1 MAAGDDFD
9 VDAFLNLDGM
19 DEESTVGASAGPQLD
34 PAALVQPLHLVV
46 LDAPYIQSGVHAAA
60 APSVQAEHH
69 LAPPAPMHLQH
80 QQHPPAALIQG
91 QQMFGESQACDIAE
105 LHQLIDEALARGF
118 DDEMRMPAP
127 IAHVQHDFQAA
138 PFDYVQHPQDP
149 VTALL
154 HQQTLGE
161 GEASGYGFQDQIPM
175 PAPVAHGQ
183 HDFQFQA
190 APSDYVQHPQHQDP
204 VTAVQHQN
212 ILGEASAFGFHD
224 QMPMQAN
231 MAHGQ
236 HGFQEA
242 PSDYVQHPQLPA
254 TAVVQQQV
262 IGESP
267 AFGLHDQMLGD
278 ASAFNFH
285 DQLLMPAP
293 IADGQ
298 HGFQAAPSDHVQHL
312 QVPDADAQRQQII
325 FEASAYGLQDQ
336 LPTPPSGGN
345 GEDVFSL
352 PSTDDSSEMM
362 REYLMDNVA
371 VEFVSDQA
379 VNHAGGSGATGLM
392 EDEMDFVPLWPGRLL
407 ECDHCHVVGK
417 IRSQSETREVF
428 IFVHSA
434 ADGSF
439 QHAIMEINYHGDDI
453 QAPKLY
459 IDFSR
464 QTREFVLNFIGS
476 KVESLRKETSG
487 TVLDSDEVAQNSNI
501 IEAPPPSPP
510 QDAEPSMEAAAD
522 NNVIVNGLPEPP
534 VFQSFDE
541 DQENQPS
548 ESAEVHSSMPLTQQ
562 ERAAP
567 PTLEEKAEE
576 IRQYLHELKEKALR
590 ELDTNDADLKSFC
603 RRANCTWKA
612 VRIRKLNRMIVALG
626 ENLFRFSLSRLMRN
640 KERADECVIEKTQVH
655 GQITRDMDRESK
667 SNENGAG
674 PSHTKKKRRGAR

>member
-1 MAAGDDFD
+1 
-9 VDAFLNLDGM
+9 
-19 DEESTVGASAGPQLD
+19 
-34 PAALVQPLHLVV
+34 
-46 LDAPYIQSGVHAAA
+46 
-60 APSVQAEHH
+60 
-69 LAPPAPMHLQH
+69 MHLQH
-80 QQHPPAALIQG
+80 QQHSPAALIQG

-118 DDEMRMPAP
+118 DDEIPMPAP
-127 IAHVQHDFQAA
+127 IAHVPHDFQAA
-138 PFDYVQHPQDP
+138 PFHYVQHPQDP

-161 GEASGYGFQDQIPM
+161 GDASAFGFHDQMPM
-175 PAPVAHGQ
+175 PAPIAQGQ

-204 VTAVQHQN
+204 VTDLQQQH
-212 ILGEASAFGFHD
+212 ILGEASGYGFQDQMPMQANIAQGLHDFQAAPSDYVQHHQDQDPMTAIQHRQILGEASTFGFHD

-231 MAHGQ
+231 IAQGQ
-236 HGFQEA
+236 HGFQA
-242 PSDYVQHPQLPA
+242 GPSDYVQHPQLPA
-254 TAVVQQQV
+254 TAVLPPQV

-267 AFGLHDQMLGD
+267 AFGLHDQILGD

-298 HGFQAAPSDHVQHL
+298 HGFQAAPADYVQHPQLPTTAVLPQQVIGESQVFGLNDQLLADASAVGFHDQLPMLAPIADGQHGFQAGPSDYVQHL
-312 QVPDADAQRQQII
+312 QVPDADIQSEQII

-336 LPTPPSGGN
+336 LPTPPSGGSE
-345 GEDVFSL
+345 EDVFSL
-352 PSTDDSSEMM
+352 PPIDDSSEMM
-362 REYLMDNVA
+362 QEYLMDNVA

-392 EDEMDFVPLWPGRLL
+392 EDEMDFVPLWPGRL
-407 ECDHCHVVGK
+407 ECDHCHVLGK
-417 IRSQSETREVF
+417 IRSQSETRQVF
-428 IFVHSA
+428 IFLHSA
-434 ADGSF
+434 ADGSI

-464 QTREFVLNFIGS
+464 QTREFVLNFIRN
-476 KVESLRKETSG
+476 KVELLRKETG
-487 TVLDSDEVAQNSNI
+487 GAVLDSHEVAQNSNI

-510 QDAEPSMEAAAD
+510 QDAEPSMEATAD

-548 ESAEVHSSMPLTQQ
+548 ESAEVHSSMPRMQQ

-576 IRQYLHELKEKALR
+576 IRQYLQELKENAQR
-590 ELDTNDADLKSFC
+590 ELNTNDANLKIFC
-603 RRANCTWKA
+603 RRTNCTWKV
-612 VRIRKLNRMIVALG
+612 VRVCTYVRDNIIV
-626 ENLFRFSLSRLMRN
+626 RL
-640 KERADECVIEKTQVH
+640 
-655 GQITRDMDRESK
+655 
-667 SNENGAG
+667 
-674 PSHTKKKRRGAR
+674 